1 MYEIFKSVITSKSY
15 NLEQMIKKINTRWVE
30 DALTEEQ
37 REELIALAQTNA
49 DPSQSNIIILW
60 SGWRLWNS
68 PQSLLITE

>member
-30 DALTEEQ
+30 DTLTEEQ

-49 DPSQSNIIILW
+49 DPSQSNAPL
-60 SGWRLWNS
+60 
-68 PQSLLITE
+68 